1 MQTEGFADTNDALGG
16 GNLNRKQKVS
26 YYYDEDFS
34 VFQVS
39 DSHPMKPL
47 RVKMTD
53 TLVKCYEMDKQMTN
67 LQVNE
72 EYVEGVDFTKFHSD
86 DYVDCIKNVSNEHK
100 ERYQDHFHRFCFSE

>member
-1 MQTEGFADTNDALGG
+1 
-16 GNLNRKQKVS
+16 
-26 YYYDEDFS
+26 
-34 VFQVS
+34 
-39 DSHPMKPL
+39 MKPL

-100 ERYQDHFHRFCFSE
+100 ERYQDHFHRFCFSEQDGDCPIFDFMYDYCQRYTAGTLMASD